1 VTTPVF
7 DGINEG
13 NIVQQAQQRLLTLRL
28 AVITVNEYKLWLD
41 GYSVEDLGALSILQ
55 PQMLKDAFADAGD
68 LYTIAT
74 GGTPVAA
81 PPHDYMASIRR
92 VMGPLF

>member
-1 VTTPVF
+1 MTTPVF

-28 AVITVNEYKLWLD
+28 AVVTVNEYKLWLD
-41 GYSVEDLGALSILQ
+41 GYGVPDLEALSIAQ

-74 GGTPVAA
+74 GGTPNAM
-81 PPHDYMASIRR
+81 PPHNYMTSIRR